1 MTTLAA
7 MLVALALG
15 DEPAPAKF
23 TFVDAVGPEMSAT
36 PRYRQLSLG
45 DKPARPLGGAPEAGK
60 GVWFSLARVG
70 SSPESALGVVW
81 QPDAPAIWLDAD
93 GDGKLVAAERHP
105 FTNKTIDLPATIRVG
120 TAALSRTLIFKRGS
134 GTTLYGAVR
143 GYTRGKLRLGDK
155 DYDAALTD
163 GDADGC
169 FDSPGSDRIWIDL
182 NGDGQFDLAGEQFP
196 LGSPIKVEGRL
207 FLIQPDP
214 TGTVVRVR
222 ERGSETG
229 RLQAN
234 IPLMPGAAL
243 QQLEASLVSEFGEMT
258 VVNSTEPVS
267 LPVGKYRVESLTI
280 VASDAKQRSWTF
292 HFQGQ
297 RQYAWTI
304 ESGKDAPVDLLDG
317 LALTTGVQDG
327 SARPGAQVTVA
338 PMWQTS
344 AGVYLA
350 SCEINGSFSGAGIAL
365 IDSGDN
371 PLDRATSG
379 FM

>member
-1 MTTLAA
+1 MNTLAA
-7 MLVALALG
+7 LLLAAAVG
-15 DEPAPAKF
+15 AEPAPAKF
-23 TFVDAVGPEMSAT
+23 TFVDAVGPEVSAT
-36 PRYRQLSLG
+36 PRYRQLALG
-45 DKPARPLGGAPEAGK
+45 DKPARPLVGAPEVGK
-60 GVWFSLARVG
+60 GMWFTLARVG
-70 SSPESALGVVW
+70 SSPESGVSVVW
-81 QPDAPAIWLDAD
+81 QSDAQTIWLDAD
-93 GDGKLVAAERHP
+93 GDGKLIPAERHP
-105 FTNKTIDLPATIRVG
+105 FAQKTIELPATIRVG
-120 TAALSRTLIFKRGS
+120 NTSLSRTLIFKRGS

-182 NGDGQFDLAGEQFP
+182 NGDGQFDPAGEQFP
-196 LGSPIKVEGRL
+196 LGSPIKVDGRL

-243 QQLEASLVSEFGEMT
+243 QQLEASVVSEFGEMT

-280 VASDAKQRSWTF
+280 VASDAK
-292 HFQGQ
+292 
-297 RQYAWTI
+297 
-304 ESGKDAPVDLLDG
+304 
-317 LALTTGVQDG
+317 
-327 SARPGAQVTVA
+327 
-338 PMWQTS
+338 
-344 AGVYLA
+344 
-350 SCEINGSFSGAGIAL
+350 
-365 IDSGDN
+365 
-371 PLDRATSG
+371 
-379 FM
+379 